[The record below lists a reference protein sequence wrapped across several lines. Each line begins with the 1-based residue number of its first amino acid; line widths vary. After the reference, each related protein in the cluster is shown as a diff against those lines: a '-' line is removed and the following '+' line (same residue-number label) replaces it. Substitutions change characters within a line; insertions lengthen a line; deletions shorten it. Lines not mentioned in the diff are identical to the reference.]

1 INTSNP
7 RNLPAIYIK
16 ETRKVSRSFIHEG
29 PFAPKTQV
37 PTGPAANLPE
47 PLPPLYGYIRTS
59 LKQSELA
66 TMHIEAPP
74 EQDQHFPILAAWQYG
89 LGKSVAFT
97 SDARSKP
104 GERFW
109 DRDWADSDIYQ
120 KFWEQAVGWAL
131 RSVETG
137 KMAMTT
143 EYRDGVVKVT
153 IDAR

>member
-1 INTSNP
+1 
-7 RNLPAIYIK
+7 
-16 ETRKVSRSFIHEG
+16 
-29 PFAPKTQV
+29 
-37 PTGPAANLPE
+37 
-47 PLPPLYGYIRTS
+47 
-59 LKQSELA
+59 
-66 TMHIEAPP
+66 
-74 EQDQHFPILAAWQYG
+74 HFPILAAWQYG

-153 IDAR
+153 IDARDENKKPITNLTFKGGVTTPTPLANGGKPVELKFEQKNAGVYEATFKAEESGSYFVNALAVLPDGKTDS